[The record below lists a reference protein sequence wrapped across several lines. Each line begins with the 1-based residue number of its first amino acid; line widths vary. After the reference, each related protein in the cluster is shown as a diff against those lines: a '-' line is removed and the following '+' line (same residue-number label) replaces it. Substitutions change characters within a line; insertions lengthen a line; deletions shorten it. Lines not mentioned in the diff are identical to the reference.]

1 VTSAVTDRQAGDEG
15 GSVPVDFERFLL
27 LLGRLNYSWTNTESV
42 LIHMIAGLA
51 RTDKDTAVVLFLTL
65 NTTRAR
71 VDLVERLAKLDR
83 VSEAERDGVLRLTR
97 QMLRLAGMRNTYN
110 HCIYAF
116 DQRSGDLSTIRMR
129 VADRRNAIKVG
140 EMTSLDTE
148 TLDRIEESLKDL
160 ARLNTDFWGHI
171 MRYGYPV

>member
-1 VTSAVTDRQAGDEG
+1 MTPAARDRSLGGEGAGA
-15 GSVPVDFERFLL
+15 PVDFERFLL

-51 RTDKDTAVVLFLTL
+51 RTDKETAVVLFLTL

-83 VSEAERDGVLRLTR
+83 VSETERDGVLGLTR

-116 DQRSGDLSTIRMR
+116 DQRSGDLSAIRMR
-129 VADRRNAIKVG
+129 VADRRNAIKMG
-140 EMTSLDTE
+140 ETSVLDAE
-148 TLDRIEESLKDL
+148 TLDRIEGSLQDL
-160 ARLNTDFWGHI
+160 ARLNTDFWAQI

>member
-1 VTSAVTDRQAGDEG
+1 MTPAATDRSPGGEG
-15 GSVPVDFERFLL
+15 AAPPVDFERFLL

-51 RTDKDTAVVLFLTL
+51 RTDKETAVVLFLTL

-83 VSEAERDGVLRLTR
+83 VQATERDAVLRLTR
-97 QMLRLAGMRNTYN
+97 RMLGLAGLRNTYN

-129 VADRRNAIKVG
+129 VADRRNAIKMG
-140 EMTSLDTE
+140 EMSALDTE
-148 TLDRIEESLKDL
+148 TLDRIEGSLQDL
-160 ARLNTDFWGHI
+160 ARLNTDFWAHI